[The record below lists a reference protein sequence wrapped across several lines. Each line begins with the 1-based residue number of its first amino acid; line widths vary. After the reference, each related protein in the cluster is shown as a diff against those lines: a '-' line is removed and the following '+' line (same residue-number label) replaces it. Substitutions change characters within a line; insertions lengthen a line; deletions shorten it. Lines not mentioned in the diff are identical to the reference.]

1 MPLLM
6 AFGFFVFIVGVVLL
20 GSHFFG
26 PDSWPN
32 RSDREEARRA
42 HANAEHAEQLRQRL
56 RGAMLGG

>member
-6 AFGFFVFIVGVVLL
+6 AFGFFVVIVGVVLL

-32 RSDREEARRA
+32 RSDQQEAKRA
-42 HANAEHAEQLRQRL
+42 QANAEHAEQLRQRL
-56 RGAMLGG
+56 RGAMISG